1 MHDIERWA
9 ERTMFIMKETG
20 DFAIVSATH
29 LKEAE
34 NTQPDR

>member
-9 ERTMFIMKETG
+9 ERIMFVLKEKG

-29 LKEAE
+29 WKVAE
-34 NTQPDR
+34 NMELDR